1 MAYSKNEKK
10 LQVYLNKIK
19 DDSKAGS
26 RKVKGNRSK

>member
-19 DDSKAGS
+19 DDSKSNS
-26 RKVKGNRSK
+26 RKVKGNRTK